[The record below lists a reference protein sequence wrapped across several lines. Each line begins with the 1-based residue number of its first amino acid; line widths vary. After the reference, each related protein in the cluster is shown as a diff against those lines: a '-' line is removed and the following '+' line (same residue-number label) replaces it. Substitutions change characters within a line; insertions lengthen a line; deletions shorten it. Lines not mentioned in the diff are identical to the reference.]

1 MPFRKSCLTIRLPQ
15 VLPFI
20 GQYIFWVGPYFTFRI
35 IMPFRK
41 SCLTIRLPQVL
52 PFMIYLNIS
61 DVYETGTLK
70 LSSLKWKKC
79 LKRFRVTYTAHGKR
93 QTQVANQSQ
102 NGKWADKNSPKQFF
116 WVAMTLNYLFLCRG
130 NNWKNSYTSIG
141 GKLSHVAL
149 LPYWPWRIKVG
160 RWNEHVRAK
169 RCDAVDSGLF
179 LEMSLV
185 FDFGQGL
192 RCGLSIRHCR
202 CHWIMAASFVFLHFF
217 LVPLCRYA
225 VSERQMLLFLRE
237 V

>member
-1 MPFRKSCLTIRLPQ
+1 MPYQTTSSSQYIFWVDPYFTFRIIMPFRKSCLTIRLPQ
-15 VLPFI
+15 GLPFI
-20 GQYIFWVGPYFTFRI
+20 GQYIFWVGPHFTFRIIMPFRKSCLTIRLPQGLPFIGQYIFWVDPHFTFRI

-93 QTQVANQSQ
+93 QAQVANQSQ

-130 NNWKNSYTSIG
+130 NNWKNS
-141 GKLSHVAL
+141 
-149 LPYWPWRIKVG
+149 
-160 RWNEHVRAK
+160 
-169 RCDAVDSGLF
+169 
-179 LEMSLV
+179 
-185 FDFGQGL
+185 
-192 RCGLSIRHCR
+192 
-202 CHWIMAASFVFLHFF
+202 
-217 LVPLCRYA
+217 
-225 VSERQMLLFLRE
+225 
-237 V
+237 